1 MKRRIDPGK
10 LQWITKPELY
20 ITNSDRILI
29 ETEPFSELIPAG
41 SSAEAIELSLSP
53 KGSFC
58 FTIRT
63 EYEYRRPFDQ
73 CGITV
78 YAQNERIAVAGT
90 EYRDR
95 EMQCLKCIVFHDG
108 RGDQSGRD
116 ISSGIRKMYYRIWYR
131 AGALRIQ
138 YSFTGSRYS
147 DLREFW
153 AGTEKK
159 ISIGIYACSPGDS
172 WFDCTFCEMMLD
184 EEDQKEG
191 SL

>member
-10 LQWITKPELY
+10 LEWITKPNLY
-20 ITNSDRILI
+20 IVNSDRILI

-63 EYEYRRPFDQ
+63 DYEYRSQFDQ
-73 CGITV
+73 SGVTV
-78 YAQNERIAVAGT
+78 YCGDERIAVSGT
-90 EYRDR
+90 EYRNK
-95 EMQCLKCIVFHDG
+95 EIQTLKCVVYHSG

-116 ISSGIRKMYYRIWYR
+116 ISSGIRRMYYRIWYR
-131 AGALRIQ
+131 AGAVRIQ
-138 YSFTGSRYS
+138 YSFTGSRYT

-172 WFDCTFCEMMLD
+172 WFDCTFSEMTLI
-184 EEDQKEG
+184 ENE
-191 SL
+191 S